1 MTDPIG
7 DMLSRIKN
15 AQGIRANT
23 VDVPHSREK
32 AAILHILSAAGYV
45 EKVEE
50 MKRTEKK
57 ILRVGLRYR
66 ANKKGFI
73 AGSKRISRPGRR
85 VYSDALSLPRVQ
97 SGFGM
102 AVISTSKGIMT
113 ELAARTQKLGGEVM
127 FYVW

>member
-23 VDVPHSREK
+23 VDVPHSKEK
-32 AAILHILSAAGYV
+32 AAILHILSSVGYV

-50 MKRTEKK
+50 MKRMEKK
-57 ILRVGLRYR
+57 ILRVGLKYR
-66 ANKKGFI
+66 ANKKGLI
-73 AGSKRISRPGRR
+73 AGFKRISRPGRR
-85 VYSDALSLPRVQ
+85 IYTDASKLPRVQ
-97 SGFGM
+97 SGFGT

-113 ELAARTQKLGGEVM
+113 EQSARTQKLGGEVM
-127 FYVW
+127 LYVW